1 MTTSIQLQLID
12 RALAKRSLAEF
23 ARQAFRILEP
33 HTELV
38 WNWQLDLICEYLEQ
52 VSAGAITR
60 LVINCP
66 PRFMKSL
73 LVSVIW
79 PVWTW
84 TTHPETRWLF
94 ASYAKSLALKHS
106 RDRRQLLFSDWFR
119 SNFPEVHLSADD
131 NTMAAFSNTAQGAMR
146 ATSVGGSVTGFGAET
161 VVVDD
166 LINPAQADSEAER
179 MTSLRFY
186 DESLS
191 TRHNDKKTGRT
202 VIVEQRTHL
211 EDLTGHVVAQGGWVH
226 LSLPAEFQ
234 RHTVFAFPRSGRQ
247 VVCKAGDILWPK
259 REDRPQLEAA
269 NQRLGS
275 YAYSSQ
281 YLQEPVPRGGALF
294 REDWFHRTY
303 REPPVHFDK
312 KVMSLDTAFKTG
324 DSADYSAVVVIGLLA
339 EPDGTHEP
347 GYYVLYAWHGRLP
360 FNELKRFVS
369 RLAAEFNP
377 DEVLVEDAASGQ
389 SLIQELMADTVLSV
403 KPIKVDSDKFS
414 RASAVTPMFE
424 SGRVFFP
431 EVAGWL
437 SALTSELLAFP
448 AAPHDDLV
456 DALVHGLNHLRH
468 FRDQAR
474 EWIKLVARQGTSRP
488 TPGPSLRAYEQAR
501 LRAEEAER
509 GCPVCLKPVLII
521 GGEKHLREG
530 LTYYHSACYGKPL
543 ARAKP
548 VA

>member
-1 MTTSIQLQLID
+1 MISPIQLQLID

-23 ARQAFRILEP
+23 VRQAWTILERKQI
-33 HTELV
+33 E
-38 WNWQLDLICEYLEQ
+38 WNWHLDLICEYLEQ
-52 VSAGAITR
+52 VSAGAISH

-73 LVSVIW
+73 LVSVFW
-79 PVWTW
+79 PVWSW

-106 RDRRQLLFSDWFR
+106 RDRRKLLLSDWYR
-119 SNFPEVHLSADD
+119 STFPDVRLSDDD
-131 NTMAAFSNTAQGAMR
+131 NTLAAFTNTANGAMR
-146 ATSVGGSVTGFGAET
+146 ATSVGGSVTGFGADT
-161 VVVDD
+161 IVIDD

-179 MTSLRFY
+179 TTGLRWY

-191 TRHNDKKTGRT
+191 TRHNDKKNGRT

-211 EDLTGHVVAQGGWVH
+211 EDPTGHVVAQGGWVH

-234 RHTVFAFPRSGRQ
+234 RRTAFVFPRSGRR
-247 VVCKAGDILWPK
+247 VVCEEGDVLWPR
-259 REDRPQLEAA
+259 REDKPQLEAA
-269 NQRLGS
+269 KQRLGS

-281 YLQEPVPRGGALF
+281 YLQDPVPRGGALF
-294 REDWFHRTY
+294 REECLHRTY
-303 REPPVHFDK
+303 REPPAHFDK
-312 KVMSLDTAFKTG
+312 LIISLDTAFKTG
-324 DSADYSAVVVIGLLA
+324 ESADYSAAVVIGLLA

-347 GYYVLYAWHGRLP
+347 GYYVLRAWHDRLP
-360 FNELKRFVS
+360 FNQLKSLVVA
-369 RLAAEFNP
+369 LAAEFNP
-377 DEVLVEDAASGQ
+377 DEVLIEDAASGQ
-389 SLIQELMADTVLSV
+389 SLIQELTADTVLPV
-403 KPIKVDSDKFS
+403 KPVKVDSDKFS
-414 RASAVTPMFE
+414 RAIAVTPMFE

-468 FRDQAR
+468 VRDQAL

-521 GGEKHLREG
+521 VGEKHMREG

-543 ARAKP
+543 ARAKR